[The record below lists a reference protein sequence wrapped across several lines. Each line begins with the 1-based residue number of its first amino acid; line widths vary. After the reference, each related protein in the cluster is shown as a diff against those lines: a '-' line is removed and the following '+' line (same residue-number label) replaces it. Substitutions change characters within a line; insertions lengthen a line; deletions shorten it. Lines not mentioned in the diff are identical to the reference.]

1 MNKTFFNL
9 IQEVQKPGFCHHC
22 GGCAAFCTAINY
34 GALMLDEQGRPK
46 YKDIEKCIECG
57 LCYSICPEISELDE
71 EVKRRTAWSIPIGR
85 VIEMTIARAKN
96 PEILKNATDGGV
108 VTALLVHLLEIG
120 RIDAAIVSRSTGL
133 FKREPFLARTANE
146 IIESAGFHFETSH
159 GMNIYSDEY
168 STFSSSVHELAPMVR
183 KGARRIAFVGTP
195 CQIKAMRKME
205 ALGVVPSDS
214 ILYYFG
220 LFCTG
225 NFTFG
230 ESERKKLESI
240 GGFKWED
247 VKNVNVKETLLI
259 TLNNGEVRSISLDK
273 LDFMKRYA
281 CRYCDDYSAEF
292 ADISFGGIGAKDG
305 WTTVLI
311 RSPIG
316 RAIFADA
323 KESDVE
329 EYSHLDHSTFASD
342 AIDTVRKWSAKKKKT
357 ARENMRNFGK
367 PVNIKE

>member
-22 GGCAAFCTAINY
+22 GGCVAFCTAINY
-34 GALMLDEQGRPK
+34 GALTLNEQGKPI
-46 YKDIEKCIECG
+46 YKDMEKCIECG

-71 EVKRRTAWSIPIGR
+71 EIKRKTAWSIPIGR

-96 PEILKNATDGGV
+96 PDILENATDGGV
-108 VTALLVHLLEIG
+108 VTALLTHLLSIG
-120 RIDAAIVSRSTGL
+120 RIDAAIVSKSTG
-133 FKREPFLARTANE
+133 FFNREPFLARTE
-146 IIESAGFHFETSH
+146 EQIIESAGFHFDTSH
-159 GMNIYSDEY
+159 GMKIYSDEY

-195 CQIKAMRKME
+195 CQINAIRKME

-214 ILYYFG
+214 ILYHFG

-225 NFTFG
+225 NFSFG
-230 ESERKKLESI
+230 EAERKKLEEI
-240 GGFKWED
+240 GKFKWEE
-247 VKNVNVKETLLI
+247 VRKVNVKEELLI
-259 TLNNGEVRSISLDK
+259 TLNSGEVKKISLDK

-281 CRYCDDYSAEF
+281 CRYCDDYSAEY
-292 ADISFGGIGAKDG
+292 ADISFGGIGSEDG

-311 RSPIG
+311 RSAIG
-316 RAIFADA
+316 RAVFADSR
-323 KESDVE
+323 EDDVE
-329 EYSHLDHSTFASD
+329 EYTHLDNPKFVSEAMD
-342 AIDTVRKWSAKKKKT
+342 IVRKWSSKKKKA
-357 ARENMRNFGK
+357 ARENMRNFEK